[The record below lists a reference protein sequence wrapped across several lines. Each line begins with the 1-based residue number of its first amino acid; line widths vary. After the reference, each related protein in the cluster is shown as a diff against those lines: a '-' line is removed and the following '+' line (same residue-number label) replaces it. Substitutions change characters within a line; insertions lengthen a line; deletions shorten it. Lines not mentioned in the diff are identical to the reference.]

1 MPTADEYT
9 MRCVTSF
16 DEALGLPGDQTNSQ
30 INAQTNAHSN
40 GAGRVGKRVH
50 DAIRAQDDEGADVDD
65 EGRSDDEGSAGDGSD
80 DKGDGDDGDGEG
92 DGTGDESGDDDA
104 DKGELSRESRRG
116 SKPQAMD
123 CSPIWC
129 AAPT

>member
-1 MPTADEYT
+1 MILIFNFSP
-9 MRCVTSF
+9 S
-16 DEALGLPGDQTNSQ
+16 
-30 INAQTNAHSN
+30 AHLAPSRLTLLN
-40 GAGRVGKRVH
+40 HAH
-50 DAIRAQDDEGADVDD
+50 QDDEGADVDD

-116 SKPQAMD
+116 SKPQAVD

-129 AAPT
+129 AALT

>member
-1 MPTADEYT
+1 MIFIFNFSP
-9 MRCVTSF
+9 S
-16 DEALGLPGDQTNSQ
+16 
-30 INAQTNAHSN
+30 AHLAPSRLTLLIH
-40 GAGRVGKRVH
+40 AH
-50 DAIRAQDDEGADVDD
+50 EDDEGADVDD

-80 DKGDGDDGDGEG
+80 DSDDGDDGDDGDGEG

-129 AAPT
+129 AALT